1 MGSIPVGVTKKEE
14 STSCSLFLCLPQGN
28 RIKEKIA
35 ESNLCFSTKQSSGLF
50 VGYGRTGEIPVG
62 VYGLKLTHR
71 TRTLR
76 YRGLTPVRHMTGKL

>member
-1 MGSIPVGVTKKEE
+1 M
-14 STSCSLFLCLPQGN
+14 PQGN

-62 VYGLKLTHR
+62 VTKITKNQSKMADFFR
-71 TRTLR
+71 F
-76 YRGLTPVRHMTGKL
+76 